1 MPLYHATWKR
11 NLPSI
16 MKFGLGGRMADTRN
30 FRDVQTG
37 LYLCVDPVIAVSFLI
52 EAIAHNDDLQHLSPA
67 DLIAQMRV
75 IVVDDSRIR
84 KDKLTVDPNIERKD
98 ATFIYDGIIDISGLI
113 ILDVDTVLASQ
124 PNEEPKNPFNSS
136 F

>member
-30 FRDVQTG
+30 FSDVKTG

-52 EAIAHNDDLQHLSPA
+52 EAIAYNDDLQHLSPA